1 MTKLKIISRLWSS
14 IYDLLL
20 REKETKDQLKK
31 TGINVKHQKSLEKI
45 QNDLDLTE
53 IACRSY
59 ADTDDEEII

>member
-20 REKETKDQLKK
+20 REKETEDQLKK

>member
-1 MTKLKIISRLWSS
+1 MTKLKIISRVWSS
-14 IYDLLL
+14 IYDLLV
-20 REKETKDQLKK
+20 REKETEDQLKK
-31 TGINVKHQKSLEKI
+31 TGINVKHQKTLEKI

>member
-20 REKETKDQLKK
+20 REKETEDQLKK
-31 TGINVKHQKSLEKI
+31 TEINVKHQKSLEKI

-59 ADTDDEEII
+59 VDTDDEEII

>member
-20 REKETKDQLKK
+20 REKETEDQLKK
-31 TGINVKHQKSLEKI
+31 TGINVKHQKTLEKI